1 MSVVSDDQL
10 LRVELVAGEDRR
22 TLGLDDLDGVAQV
35 LSESSKLNLKVTE
48 KWRDCRFGCFFLEL
62 SFLALTRCLPIDGAA
77 RIFLLHSVNA
87 RSRQLSCLDPSFTKT
102 GEREKSSEYCNSAM
116 QTAGIEPRPL
126 STASESSIH
135 YTIASRLFPIKLSQF

>member
-1 MSVVSDDQL
+1 MLAEAVVMSVVSDDQL

-48 KWRDCRFGCFFLEL
+48 KWRDSRFGCFFLEL

-87 RSRQLSCLDPSFTKT
+87 RSRQLSCLVPSFTNHLRPESEKNHLNIAT
-102 GEREKSSEYCNSAM
+102 RQCKRRESNP
-116 QTAGIEPRPL
+116 GR
-126 STASESSIH
+126 
-135 YTIASRLFPIKLSQF
+135 

>member
-22 TLGLDDLDGVAQV
+22 TLGLDDLDGVALV
-35 LSESSKLNLKVTE
+35 LSVTSKLNLKVTE
-48 KWRDCRFGCFFLEL
+48 NVEIVVSAVFFLEL
-62 SFLALTRCLPIDGAA
+62 SFLALTLCLPIDGAA
-77 RIFLLHSVNA
+77 RIFLLHYVNA
-87 RSRQLSCLDPSFTKT
+87 RLSCLVPSFTKT
-102 GEREKSSEYCNSAM
+102 GEREKSSEYCNSTM

-135 YTIASRLFPIKLSQF
+135 YTIASRLNPIKLSQS

>member
-48 KWRDCRFGCFFLEL
+48 KWRDSRFGCFFL
-62 SFLALTRCLPIDGAA
+62 SSHSS
-77 RIFLLHSVNA
+77 LLHNV
-87 RSRQLSCLDPSFTKT
+87 CP
-102 GEREKSSEYCNSAM
+102 
-116 QTAGIEPRPL
+116 
-126 STASESSIH
+126 
-135 YTIASRLFPIKLSQF
+135 